1 MPSNATMIKRLIGA
15 LNRNGQR
22 VLYTTSQF
30 WSEEANRPVTVYHIK
45 RAVWDDEK
53 EKFYNIDLYRNTS
66 QIQIVLFLRDMW
78 YTVNGKELP
87 QNNELWNEIKQNYS
101 QKGDY

>member
-1 MPSNATMIKRLIGA
+1 MPSNATMIKKLVGA

-101 QKGDY
+101 QEGDY